1 MPGELARLHLNYEHE
16 RPWQLDWETAD
27 GPVDYRVEKMR
38 PLKRVQ
44 SEDGDYRIFDSLQYN
59 DTLTLRGIPAEAFR
73 YRLGTRSALEWVVDQ
88 YRVKTDK
95 RSGIVSDPNAWSDD
109 QQYIVNLVGRVLR
122 VSMETVTHRGRPGG
136 PAAPVAIAGP
146 PHPQPLVPLR
156 CGSPAQGEGL

>member
-1 MPGELARLHLNYEHE
+1 MNTSGPGNWTGKRRTARWTIAS
-16 RPWQLDWETAD
+16 RRCA
-27 GPVDYRVEKMR
+27 RSS
-38 PLKRVQ
+38 RVQ

-73 YRLGTRSALEWVVDQ
+73 YRLGTRSALEWVIDQ

-122 VSMETVTHRGRPGG
+122 VSLETVNIVDGL
-136 PAAPVAIAGP
+136 AG
-146 PHPQPLVPLR
+146 LTL
-156 CGSPAQGEGL
+156 AEG

>member
-1 MPGELARLHLNYEHE
+1 MPARSW
-16 RPWQLDWETAD
+16 RVCTSTTSTSDTWQLDWETAD

-95 RSGIVSDPNAWSDD
+95 RSGIVSDPNAWSED

-122 VSMETVTHRGRPGG
+122 VSMETVKI
-136 PAAPVAIAGP
+136 VDLAG
-146 PHPQPLVPLR
+146 L
-156 CGSPAQGEGL
+156 AGLK